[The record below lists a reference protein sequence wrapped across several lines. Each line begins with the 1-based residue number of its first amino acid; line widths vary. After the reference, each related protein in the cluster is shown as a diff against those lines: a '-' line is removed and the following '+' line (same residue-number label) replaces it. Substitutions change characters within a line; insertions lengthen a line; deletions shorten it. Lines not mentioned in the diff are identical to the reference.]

1 MIIPSVLDPDMAP
14 PGKHVLSCFVQYA
27 PYELAA
33 GDWDDGK
40 REAFGDSVV
49 RTLAEYAPGIEDQ
62 ILHRQVLV
70 PPDIEAIAGI
80 PGGNIFHGE
89 LRLSQLF
96 LLRPDP
102 AAAAFRTP
110 LPGYY
115 LCGSSTQFGGGISGG
130 PARLA
135 ALRVLDDLRGVE
147 SAAGGGGETP

>member
-1 MIIPSVLDPDMAP
+1 
-14 PGKHVLSCFVQYA
+14 
-27 PYELAA
+27 
-33 GDWDDGK
+33 
-40 REAFGDSVV
+40 
-49 RTLAEYAPGIEDQ
+49 
-62 ILHRQVLV
+62 V

-115 LCGSSTQFGGGISGG
+115 VCGSSTQFGGGISGG

-135 ALRVLDDLRGVE
+135 ALRVLDDLRTADT
-147 SAAGGGGETP
+147 AAGVSAKTP